1 MSNQYVKPFRSID
14 VDEAGVG
21 VVDGPAQVVWLR
33 MENRAG
39 AERFVKFYDG
49 LEADVVV
56 GTTVPVLTIPMRSA
70 TGEGYQ
76 IPKGGLSFETGIV
89 VAATTGIADNDTGA
103 TTANDVVVNLGF
115 TK

>member
-21 VVDGPAQVVWLR
+21 VVDGAAQVVWLR
-33 MENRAG
+33 MENRAA

-56 GTTVPVLTIPMRSA
+56 GTTTPVLTIPMRAAS
-70 TGEGYQ
+70 GEIHP

-89 VAATTGIADNDTGA
+89 VAATTGIADADVGA
-103 TTANDVVVNLGF
+103 PAANDVVVNLGY
-115 TK
+115 TR